1 MKEFISKNIR
11 YIVIGVLFVVLVIVI
26 VAFVKKGA
34 SEAASTTEDDESSLY
49 LPETS
54 VTVPTDDFE
63 VDAYPT
69 VNSLLES
76 YLNAYA
82 AGDADTVAS
91 LSNVLSDEERVKI
104 QVQAKYVEGYS
115 DYKVY
120 TKAGPQP
127 NSYFAFV
134 TYKIKYSGLD
144 NLMPALSSV
153 YVCTNDTGA
162 LYVNKSEPTE
172 DEKAYF
178 QTVAIQSDADK
189 LCQDVEVAYN
199 EALEKDDAAAAFMPT
214 LKSQIN
220 QEVKETLAAQ
230 QQADAAAQAAAEAEA
245 QAAAELANAVTVRVT
260 ELVNIRAS
268 ASTEAESLG
277 KATAG
282 MEFTRYEVMDN
293 GWSRIDYNGSDAF
306 IKSDYLEEVTVD
318 APVEEDGNAIGASGK
333 VTVKENVNIRE
344 TASETGNKMGV
355 AYRGEQFDFVELTD
369 GWCKITYDGKD
380 AYIKADF
387 VE

>member
-1 MKEFISKNIR
+1 MKDFINKNLR

-26 VAFVKKGA
+26 IAFVKKGA
-34 SEAASTTEDDESSLY
+34 SEAEVSSEDESLY
-49 LPETS
+49 LPETT

-63 VDAYPT
+63 VDAYPS
-69 VNSLLES
+69 VNTLLEA

-104 QVQAKYVEGYS
+104 QVQAKYVEAYS

-134 TYKIKYSGLD
+134 TYDIKYTGLD
-144 NLMPALSSV
+144 VVVPALSSV

-199 EALEKDDAAAAFMPT
+199 EVLEKDDAAAAFMPT

-230 QQADAAAQAAAEAEA
+230 QQADAAAQAQAEAEA

-260 ELVNIRAS
+260 ELVNIRSS
-268 ASTEAESLG
+268 ASTDAESLG

-293 GWSRIDYNGSDAF
+293 GWSRIDYNGSDAY
-306 IKSDYLEEVTVD
+306 IKSDYLEEVTQDTPEASEGD
-318 APVEEDGNAIGASGK
+318 ALGASGK
-333 VTVKENVNIRE
+333 ITVKENVNIRE
-344 TASETGNKMGV
+344 TASESGNKLGV

-387 VE
+387 CE

>member
-1 MKEFISKNIR
+1 MKDFITKNIR
-11 YIVIGVLFVVLVIVI
+11 YIVIGILFVVLVVVI
-26 VAFVKKGA
+26 ILFVKKGSA
-34 SEAASTTEDDESSLY
+34 EAAATTEDETKY
-49 LPETS
+49 LPETTVS
-54 VTVPTDDFE
+54 VPTDDFE
-63 VDAYPT
+63 VGAYPS
-69 VNSLLES
+69 VNTLIES

-104 QVQAKYVEGYS
+104 QVQAKYVESYS

-134 TYKIKYSGLD
+134 TYNIKYAGLT
-144 NLMPALSSV
+144 NPLPALSSL
-153 YVCTNDTGA
+153 YICTNDTGA

-178 QTVAIQSDADK
+178 QTIAIQSDADK

-199 EALEKDDAAAAFMPT
+199 EALENDDAAAAFMPT

-260 ELVNIRAS
+260 ELVNIRSS
-268 ASTEAESLG
+268 ASTDAESLG

-293 GWSRIDYNGSDAF
+293 GWSRIDYNGTDAY
-306 IKSDYLEEVTVD
+306 IKSDYLLEVTPD
-318 APVEEDGNAIGASGK
+318 MPAEEGNTVGASGK

-355 AYRGEQFDFVELTD
+355 AYRGEQFDFIEMAD
-369 GWCKITYDGKD
+369 GWAKIKYDGKE

>member
-1 MKEFISKNIR
+1 MKDFISKNIR
-11 YIVIGVLFVVLVIVI
+11 YIVIGVLFVILVIVI
-26 VAFVKKGA
+26 IAFVKKGSQESAEMSENA
-34 SEAASTTEDDESSLY
+34 SESLY
-49 LPETS
+49 LPETT
-54 VTVPTDDFE
+54 VDVPTDDFE
-63 VDAYPT
+63 TDAYPS
-69 VNSLLES
+69 VNTLLES

-91 LSNVLSDEERVKI
+91 LSNVLSEEERVKI

-120 TKAGPQP
+120 TKPGPQP

-134 TYKIKYSGLD
+134 TYNIKFTGLD
-144 NLMPALSSV
+144 NGIPALTSL

-162 LYVNKSEPTE
+162 LFVNKSEPTE

-178 QTVAIQSDADK
+178 QNVAIQPDASK
-189 LCQDVEVAYN
+189 LCQDIEVAYN

-260 ELVNIRAS
+260 ELVNIRSS

-293 GWSRIDYNGSDAF
+293 GWSRIDYNGSDAY
-306 IKSDYLEEVTVD
+306 IKSDYLEEVTAD
-318 APVEEDGNAIGASGK
+318 MPTEDTGSTIGASGK

-344 TASETGNKMGV
+344 TPDEAGNKLGV
-355 AYRGEQFDFVELTD
+355 AYRNEQFDFIELTD
-369 GWCKITYDGKD
+369 GWAKVKYDGKE

>member
-1 MKEFISKNIR
+1 MKDFISKNIR
-11 YIVIGVLFVVLVIVI
+11 YIVIGVLFVILVIVI
-26 VAFVKKGA
+26 IAFVKKGA
-34 SEAASTTEDDESSLY
+34 NESADTSQDTSSLY
-49 LPETS
+49 LPETT
-54 VTVPTDDFE
+54 VDVPTDDFE

-91 LSNVLSDEERVKI
+91 LSNVLSEEERVKI

-120 TKAGPQP
+120 TKPGPQP

-134 TYKIKYSGLD
+134 TYNIKFAGLD
-144 NLMPALSSV
+144 NGVPALSSL

-178 QTVAIQSDADK
+178 QNVAIQPDADK

-282 MEFTRYEVMDN
+282 MEFTRYEMMDN

-306 IKSDYLEEVTVD
+306 IKSDYLEEVTAD
-318 APVEEDGNAIGASGK
+318 MPDTTSEGAIGASGK
-333 VTVKENVNIRE
+333 VTVKENVNVRE
-344 TASETGNKMGV
+344 TPDEAGNKLGV
-355 AYRGEQFDFVELTD
+355 AGKGEQFEFIELNN
-369 GWCKITYDGKD
+369 GWAKVKYEGKE

>member
-1 MKEFISKNIR
+1 MKDFISKNIR
-11 YIVIGVLFVVLVIVI
+11 YIVIGVLFIILVIVI
-26 VAFVKKGA
+26 IAFVKKGA
-34 SEAASTTEDDESSLY
+34 DESSDNSQASESLY
-49 LPETS
+49 LPETT
-54 VTVPTDDFE
+54 VTVPTDEFE
-63 VDAYPT
+63 VDAFPA
-69 VNSLLES
+69 VNTLLEA

-91 LSNVLSDEERVKI
+91 LSNVLSEEERVKI
-104 QVQAKYVEGYS
+104 QVQAKYLEGYS

-120 TKAGPQP
+120 TKSGPQP

-134 TYKIKYSGLD
+134 TYSIKFAGLD
-144 NLMPALSSV
+144 NVIPALSSL
-153 YVCTNDTGA
+153 YVCTNETGA

-178 QTVAIQSDADK
+178 QNVAIQPDADK
-189 LCQDVEVAYN
+189 LCQEVEVAYN
-199 EALEKDDAAAAFMPT
+199 AVLEKDDAAAAFMPT

-220 QEVKETLAAQ
+220 QEVKDTLAKQ

-282 MEFTRYEVMDN
+282 MEFTRYEIMDN

-306 IKSDYLEEVTVD
+306 IKSDYLEEVTAD
-318 APVEEDGNAIGASGK
+318 APTEDGAAQIGASGK

-344 TASETGNKMGV
+344 TPDEAGNKLGV
-355 AYRGEQFDFVELTD
+355 AYRGEQFDFIELKD
-369 GWCKITYDGKD
+369 GWAKVKYDGKE

>member
-1 MKEFISKNIR
+1 MKEFFSKNIR
-11 YIVIGVLFVVLVIVI
+11 YIVIGVLFVILVIVI
-26 VAFVKKGA
+26 IAFVKKGK
-34 SEAASTTEDDESSLY
+34 SESTEMEQETDSLY
-49 LPETS
+49 LPETTVS
-54 VTVPTDDFE
+54 VPTDDFE
-63 VDAYPT
+63 IDTYPS
-69 VNSLLES
+69 VNTLLES

-82 AGDADTVAS
+82 AGDADTIAS
-91 LSNVLSDEERVKI
+91 LSNTLSDEERVKI

-120 TKAGPQP
+120 TKPGPQP

-134 TYKIKYSGLD
+134 TYNIKFTGLD
-144 NLMPALSSV
+144 NAIPALSSL
-153 YVCTNDTGA
+153 YVCTNETGA

-178 QTVAIQSDADK
+178 QNVAIQPDADK
-189 LCQDVEVAYN
+189 LCQEVEVAYN

-260 ELVNIRAS
+260 ELVNIRSS

-282 MEFTRYEVMDN
+282 MEFTRYEIMDN
-293 GWSRIDYNGSDAF
+293 GWSRIDYNGSDAY

-318 APVEEDGNAIGASGK
+318 APVEDGNAIGASGK

-344 TASETGNKMGV
+344 TADETGNKLGV
-355 AYRGEQFDFVELTD
+355 AYRGEQFDFIELKD
-369 GWCKITYDGKD
+369 GWAKVKYDGKE